1 MIHAVL
7 PVLSLRKFLLCVLL
21 AFTLAGCGQ
30 QDSATFAPL
39 PRDAV
44 VLVIGDSLVAGTGAP
59 RGAGWPE
66 GLAQRTG
73 WQVVN
78 GEVPGDTS
86 ADALRRLDGLIAEHR
101 PQAIVIAIGG
111 NDFLRNV
118 PLDATRANIERMIR
132 DSRAAA
138 AHVGLVAIPAK
149 SVGAALIGNLS
160 DHTMFAELAR
170 AHELALVPKIIADV
184 LSRDELRAD
193 RIHANASGYAVIA
206 DGVAEALARQG
217 WLAR

>member
-1 MIHAVL
+1 M
-7 PVLSLRKFLLCVLL
+7 LCALL
-21 AFTLAGCGQ
+21 AFLLTACGQ
-30 QDSATFAPL
+30 DDSSRFPPL

-66 GLAQRTG
+66 GLARRTG

-78 GEVPGDTS
+78 GGVPGDTS

-101 PQAIVIAIGG
+101 PEAILIAVGG

-118 PLDATRANIERMIR
+118 PVRITRENIERMIH
-132 DSRAAA
+132 DSRAEAG
-138 AHVGLVAIPAK
+138 HVGLIAIPAK
-149 SVGAALIGNLS
+149 SVGAALTGNLS
-160 DHTMFAELAR
+160 DHGLFAELAQ
-170 AHELALVPKIIADV
+170 AHDLVLVPEIIANV

-193 RIHANASGYAVIA
+193 RIHANASGYAMIA
-206 DGVAEALARQG
+206 DGVTEALSRQG

>member
-1 MIHAVL
+1 MIHSAL
-7 PVLSLRKFLLCVLL
+7 PALRKLLLCALL
-21 AFTLAGCGQ
+21 MLALAACGQ
-30 QDSATFAPL
+30 DDAPTFAPL

-59 RGAGWPE
+59 SGTGWPE

-73 WQVVN
+73 WRVVN
-78 GEVPGDTS
+78 AGVPGDTS
-86 ADALRRLDGLIAEHR
+86 ADALRRLDGLIAEHN
-101 PQAIVIAIGG
+101 PQAILIAIGG

-118 PLDATRANIERMIR
+118 PLDATRANIERMVH

-138 AHVGLVAIPAK
+138 SHVGLVAIPAK

-160 DHTMFAELAR
+160 DHAVFAELAR
-170 AHELALVPKIIADV
+170 AHDLALVPEVIADV

-193 RIHANASGYAVIA
+193 RIHANASGYAAIA
-206 DGVAEALARQG
+206 DGVAEALRRQG
-217 WLAR
+217 WLVR

>member
-1 MIHAVL
+1 MIHAAL
-7 PVLSLRKFLLCVLL
+7 PAFSLRKFLLCVLL
-21 AFTLAGCGQ
+21 ALMLAGCGQ

-59 RGAGWPE
+59 SGAGWPE
-66 GLAQRTG
+66 ALAQRTG

-78 GEVPGDTS
+78 GGVPGDTS
-86 ADALRRLDGLIAEHR
+86 ADALRRLDGLIAEYR

-118 PLDATRANIERMIR
+118 PLDATRANIEHMIR
-132 DSRAAA
+132 DSRAAST
-138 AHVGLVAIPAK
+138 HVGLVAIPAK

-160 DHTMFAELAR
+160 DHAVFAELAQ
-170 AHELALVPKIIADV
+170 AHELALVPEVIADV

-193 RIHANASGYAVIA
+193 RIHANASGYAQIA
-206 DGVAEALARQG
+206 DGVAEALRRQG
-217 WLAR
+217 WLVR

>member
-1 MIHAVL
+1 MIHAA
-7 PVLSLRKFLLCVLL
+7 LSAFSHRKFLLGVFL
-21 AFTLAGCGQ
+21 ALTLAGCGQ
-30 QDSATFAPL
+30 EDSPGFAPL
-39 PRDAV
+39 ARDAV

-73 WQVVN
+73 WQVIN
-78 GEVPGDTS
+78 GGVPGDTS
-86 ADALRRLDGLIAEHR
+86 ADALRRLAGLIAEHR

-118 PLDATRANIERMIR
+118 PLESTRANIERMIR
-132 DSRAAA
+132 DSRAAS

-160 DHTMFAELAR
+160 DHAVFAELAQ
-170 AHELALVPKIIADV
+170 AHELALVPEVIADV

-193 RIHANASGYAVIA
+193 RIHANANGYAEIA
-206 DGVAEALARQG
+206 DGVTAALARQG
-217 WLAR
+217 WLQR